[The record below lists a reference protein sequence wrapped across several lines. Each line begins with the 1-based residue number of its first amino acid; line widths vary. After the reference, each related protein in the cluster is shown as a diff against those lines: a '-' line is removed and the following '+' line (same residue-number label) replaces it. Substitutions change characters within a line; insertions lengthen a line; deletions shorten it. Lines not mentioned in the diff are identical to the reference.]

1 MVCKSVKLNEGYQA
15 TLGNPFYVLENPSC
29 VYLTRTHPSS
39 APLIILCSSSPPF
52 EEHKGKM
59 VKKNVVLSV
68 MDGWWI
74 NAVGDQKIK
83 EKEIL
88 ENEKTE

>member
-1 MVCKSVKLNEGYQA
+1 
-15 TLGNPFYVLENPSC
+15 
-29 VYLTRTHPSS
+29 
-39 APLIILCSSSPPF
+39 LCSSSPPF

-83 EKEIL
+83 EKGNTR
-88 ENEKTE
+88 NEKTE

>member
-1 MVCKSVKLNEGYQA
+1 
-15 TLGNPFYVLENPSC
+15 
-29 VYLTRTHPSS
+29 
-39 APLIILCSSSPPF
+39 
-52 EEHKGKM
+52 M

-88 ENEKTE
+88 ENEKAE